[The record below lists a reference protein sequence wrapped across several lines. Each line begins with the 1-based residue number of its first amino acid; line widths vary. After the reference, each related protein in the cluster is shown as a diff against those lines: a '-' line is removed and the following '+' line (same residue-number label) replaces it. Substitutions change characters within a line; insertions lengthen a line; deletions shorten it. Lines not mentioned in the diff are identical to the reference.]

1 MCVHVQDRGRAAAR
15 RPQNQIRVGRKR
27 KRADPVQ
34 RDVIIGCFGAAG
46 EVNRV
51 GTSALGARWN
61 TGISRQVCREGSE
74 SERCWSTSM
83 AGEKWLIWE
92 MNWTSILETRV
103 IFKIQSQLA
112 ILAPFCRHDTR
123 AALRDKVRQSNVKH
137 SVGSIGLNLSS
148 SRGTP
153 GAKNGGANN
162 PEVSGRS
169 SGAWRAQCQSGKEYE
184 GSNGEMHGGLD
195 RSWSC
200 QWCERFLPL
209 PRQQKDLVILIAVLC
224 RRG

>member
-1 MCVHVQDRGRAAAR
+1 MKSIVLEQVPLEPDGILAYPDKSVAR
-15 RPQNQIRVGRKR
+15 VANLN
-27 KRADPVQ
+27 
-34 RDVIIGCFGAAG
+34 GAG
-46 EVNRV
+46 QHRW
-51 GTSALGARWN
+51 LG
-61 TGISRQVCREGSE
+61 
-74 SERCWSTSM
+74 
-83 AGEKWLIWE
+83 KWLIWE

-153 GAKNGGANN
+153 RAKDGCANN
-162 PEVSGRS
+162 SEISGRS
-169 SGAWRAQCQSGKEYE
+169 SCAWRAQCQLGKEYE
-184 GSNGEMHGGLD
+184 GGNGEMHCELD

-200 QWCERFLPL
+200 QWCERFLP
-209 PRQQKDLVILIAVLC
+209 
-224 RRG
+224 